1 MNVTVI
7 INGSRKLSSVAKLAL
22 KLLNAVPELDV
33 LQIYT
38 EGPKHATFLAIQ
50 HAEKTDCIVAI
61 GGDGTCNEVV
71 QGIVGSGA
79 DVRFGLIPNGTGN
92 DFLRMLDTFDPT
104 TFVQNVRDNRSS
116 FIDIGKVT
124 LDGNVRYFANI
135 ADVGFGAKVVEL
147 MNAQRKV
154 PLSGKLS
161 YSLAIIRAFFAYKKQ
176 RVRLIGDDFE
186 YEGKVLLVAFCNGS
200 TFGHGLTIHPDARL
214 NNGKICIAVIG
225 DVSLFTYFRKLKD
238 LKRGRKIQHREA
250 FYFESK
256 SIKVNKMGAQM
267 EMEGDGELFG
277 QGIQEVE
284 ILPERICLI
293 SSI

>member
-71 QGIVGSGA
+71 QGIVVSGA

-104 TFVQNVRDNRSS
+104 TFVQNVRDNRPS

-256 SIKVNKMGAQM
+256 SIKVNTMGAQM